1 MGEGGYFDQMFP
13 YIHELVFCIKVS
25 FYNKYI
31 IKIVGL
37 FIHVYQGEHPYR
49 MADTCTLG
57 DSYCRICIGQLLL
70 LSLPAVL
77 LIRL

>member
-13 YIHELVFCIKVS
+13 YIHKLVFCIKVS

-31 IKIVGL
+31 ILILGL
-37 FIHVYQGEHPYR
+37 FIHVYQGAHPYR
-49 MADTCTLG
+49 MADTLGVGYYCTFLE
-57 DSYCRICIGQLLL
+57 QLLL
-70 LSLPAVL
+70 LSFPAVL

>member
-1 MGEGGYFDQMFP
+1 MFP

-31 IKIVGL
+31 ILILGL
-37 FIHVYQGEHPYR
+37 FIRVYQGAHPYR
-49 MADTCTLG
+49 MADTLG
-57 DSYCRICIGQLLL
+57 DCYFRTCIGQLQL

>member
-1 MGEGGYFDQMFP
+1 MREGGYFDQIFP
-13 YIHELVFCIKVS
+13 YIHELVFCFKVS

-31 IKIVGL
+31 ILILGL
-37 FIHVYQGEHPYR
+37 FIHVYQGAHLCR

-57 DSYCRICIGQLLL
+57 DCYFRTCIGQFLL